1 MNLILYSTGCP
12 KCRVL
17 KKKLSDKALE
27 FEENTS
33 IETME
38 GLGITELPVLSV
50 DGTLFDFSTAIQ
62 WVNNQ

>member
-33 IETME
+33 VETME
-38 GLGITELPVLSV
+38 ELGITELPVLSV